1 MRIRWRASVVVLS
14 LVCAA
19 CQSGVTATPGRSTVP
34 TGTGS
39 GDASPSTTPT
49 ERSSPSVG
57 ALPTAP
63 AVSLLIDTDVAP
75 DDLVAISFLVVA
87 PNVSI
92 AAITVSG
99 TGEVHCPRGVDIVLG
114 LLERLDAPDIP
125 VACGSPTP
133 TALHHTFPDLFRGNA
148 DAAAGLDLP
157 ATTRSPA
164 PGDAVELIR
173 AKAEAGSGTLRVLTL
188 GPLTNLAE
196 AIAATP
202 TIGAQLES
210 VFVMGGAV
218 DVPGNV
224 AGSPGGPQDNTSAE
238 WNVYVDPAALAT
250 VLDAG
255 MSVRLVSLDGTNQ
268 VPVTSSF
275 GQRVASAEG
284 GPALAVLAELFQ
296 KNDYMTSGGYF
307 LWDTIA
313 AVAAAGYPIGSFEDV
328 RLSIDVTDGPTS
340 GATRRVD
347 GAANAAYMT
356 RADAATVEAVIM
368 SIMGGS

>member
-1 MRIRWRASVVVLS
+1 MRIRWRASAVVLS
-14 LVCAA
+14 LMCAA
-19 CQSGVTATPGRSTVP
+19 CQADVTATPGQGTVP
-34 TGTGS
+34 TGTLTGNP
-39 GDASPSTTPT
+39 SPSTTST
-49 ERSSPSVG
+49 DRSSPSVG
-57 ALPTAP
+57 PLPTAP

-99 TGEVHCPRGVDIVLG
+99 TGEVHCPRGAAIVLG

-133 TALHHTFPDLFRGNA
+133 TALQHTFPDLFRANA
-148 DAAAGLDLP
+148 DTAAGLELP
-157 ATTRSPA
+157 VSTRSPA
-164 PGDAVELIR
+164 SGDAVELIK
-173 AKAEAGSGTLRVLTL
+173 AKAETGSGTLRALTL

-202 TIGAQLES
+202 TISAQLES
-210 VFVMGGAV
+210 VYVMGGAV
-218 DVPGNV
+218 DVPGNI

-238 WNVYVDPAALAT
+238 WNAYVDPAALAT

-255 MSVRLVSLDGTNQ
+255 MSVRLVSLDGTNH

-275 GQRVASAEG
+275 AQRVASAG
-284 GPALAVLAELFQ
+284 DAPALSVLAELFR
-296 KNDYMTSGGYF
+296 KNDYMTSGSYY

-313 AVAAAGYPIGSFEDV
+313 ATAAAGYPIGDFTEAH
-328 RLSIDVTDGPTS
+328 LSVDVTDGPTS
-340 GATRRVD
+340 GATKRID

-356 RADAATVEAVIM
+356 RADAATVEAVIV